1 MKIRA
6 AVCRAFGAPLEIE
19 TLDLRAPVGRE
30 VEVALGAV
38 AICHS
43 DIMLADGSW
52 GGTLPAVYGHEA
64 AGRITAL
71 GPEVRGLALGDKVLV
86 TLVRACGRCASCS
99 GGHPV
104 GCVGKHAQESPL
116 TDDSG
121 GPVVHGLDTGGFAE
135 RALVDE
141 SQVAKIPEAVP
152 MDAASLMSCGVITGV
167 GAVVNDA
174 RLRPGEDAVVIGAG
188 GVGLNAVQG
197 ARIAGARRVVA
208 VDMNEGKLAAARDF
222 GATHG
227 VLAAP
232 GDPVAAVRDI
242 LGKGADA
249 VFVTVG
255 AAGAYAAAEAYLAP
269 RGRLVAVGMTPGGT
283 EATYQPA
290 DFAYAGHRIL
300 GSRMGDV
307 VLSRDIPWLAD
318 LYLQG
323 RLKLDELISARWPL
337 EKINAAIADTR
348 AGAARRNVIVF
359 DDAPER

>member
-19 TLDLRAPVGRE
+19 TLDLRTPVGRE

-71 GPEVRGLALGDKVLV
+71 GPEVRGLATRRQGARHA
-86 TLVRACGRCASCS
+86 RAGPAGRCASCS

-104 GCVGKHAQESPL
+104 GCTGKHAQESPL
-116 TDDSG
+116 TDASG

-141 SQVAKIPEAVP
+141 SQVARIPEAVP

-188 GVGLNAVQG
+188 GGGAQRRAGGEDRGRAPGRRRRHERGKARRGAGLRRDPRRARRARRPGRGG
-197 ARIAGARRVVA
+197 ARHSRQGRRC
-208 VDMNEGKLAAARDF
+208 GLS
-222 GATHG
+222 
-227 VLAAP
+227 
-232 GDPVAAVRDI
+232 
-242 LGKGADA
+242 
-249 VFVTVG
+249 VTVG
-255 AAGAYAAAEAYLAP
+255 AAGAYAWRRKPISPRAAGSSRWEW
-269 RGRLVAVGMTPGGT
+269 TPGGT

-290 DFAYAGHRIL
+290 DFAYAGVTAFSGRGWAMWCSRATFP
-300 GSRMGDV
+300 GSPT
-307 VLSRDIPWLAD
+307 ST
-318 LYLQG
+318 
-323 RLKLDELISARWPL
+323 S
-337 EKINAAIADTR
+337 R
-348 AGAARRNVIVF
+348 AG
-359 DDAPER
+359 